1 MGGTGTGRSGS
12 RRAVLAC
19 FFLSG
24 MAGLIYEVVWAR
36 QLSLFLGITSFA
48 HTAVITAYMAG
59 LAAGSLYFG
68 RRADRAASPL
78 RVYAWLEL
86 GICAYAMLT
95 PFLFDALQS
104 GYAGLAGVAGVSGM
118 PAHLARFAIALA
130 ALLVPTFLMGG
141 TLPLLVRGFVS
152 SLPEL
157 GGATSRLYGI
167 NTLGA
172 MAGTLLAGY
181 LLLPKFGILIATLAG
196 VVVNLG
202 IAIYIIAVTTPGP
215 NGPGTRFVAT
225 ETGPAE
231 PAGELSL
238 WVRPAVLAGFAMA
251 GFAALLTQ
259 MAWIRAMILVVG
271 GSVYAFTITLAS
283 FLAGIG
289 LGSLLYRWLAP
300 RHGLGRALQQ
310 SRLARAAVLAALIGF
325 ALVAGLPLIG
335 RLPHWFLAG
344 FAAIGADR
352 FALFQ
357 LFIFALSFGV
367 MIVPT
372 LLMGALFPLIT
383 VVWTRSNER
392 AAGGVG
398 AAYAINTTGTILGAL
413 LGGLLILPAIGV
425 QRSVLLA
432 ASFYLLAAVLFWWPG
447 SAGMG
452 LLRRLGGLAAV
463 PLFLLAAS
471 QVPPWD
477 RALMASGVYYR
488 ADATLALMKEQ
499 SLEEIIA
506 ESELL
511 YYDEGLDG
519 TVTVRRSDGERSLAV
534 NGKTDASSS
543 GDLPT
548 QVLLGQIPLNM
559 DREISNA
566 MVIGLGSGIT
576 AGSIATDPRI
586 ESLTVL
592 EISDEVV
599 SASDWFLPENYG
611 VLEDP
616 RVRLVTAD
624 ARNFLLASDQRYELI
639 VSEPSNPW
647 ISGVSNLFTAEFFAL
662 AHERLTPGGLMT
674 QWFHTYG
681 MSPADFRTVLA
692 TFAQEFPHVSIWQ
705 SLPGDLIMVGS
716 DEPHGLQLGRVPWQ
730 DREHGLTR
738 EMNRARLFSDRDLV
752 RLYLLGG
759 GALQAYTA
767 GARLNSDRHPVVEFN
782 APRNLYAATE
792 LMNLELMFEFLRSQD
807 LSVPVRRLL
816 ALTDNAIEATA
827 FDARVAA
834 PAGGVIDV
842 QSAHWLISHRRF
854 ADGEREWGVGSQRRL
869 VWQENGDGYYLQA
882 EWQYEA
888 PGTEALDQ
896 LLGVLMI
903 GQRQEVGGAEVP
915 GQVGAARWSVH
926 VEPVSGRSRIGLA
939 WPCAAPTGGVTV
951 LVAAKTLPE
960 GSEPDW
966 QQHLQEF
973 TGRFSC
979 R

>member
-1 MGGTGTGRSGS
+1 
-12 RRAVLAC
+12 
-19 FFLSG
+19 

-68 RRADRAASPL
+68 RRADRVASPL

-95 PFLFDALQS
+95 PFLFDALQA

-141 TLPLLVRGFVS
+141 TLPLLVRGFVN

-157 GGATSRLYGI
+157 GSATARLYGI

-196 VVVNLG
+196 VVINLG
-202 IAIYIIAVTTPGP
+202 IAIYIIAVTTPGA
-215 NGPGTRFVAT
+215 RET
-225 ETGPAE
+225 EPEPAVEQAGAAE
-231 PAGELSL
+231 PAGALPH
-238 WVRPAVLAGFAMA
+238 WVRSAVLLGFALA

-259 MAWIRAMILVVG
+259 LAWIRAMILVVG

-289 LGSLLYRWLAP
+289 LGSLLYLRLAP
-300 RHGLGRALQQ
+300 RGGHGLALQEA
-310 SRLARAAVLAALIGF
+310 RLARAAVLAALIGF
-325 ALVAGLPLIG
+325 ALVAGLPLIAW
-335 RLPHWFLAG
+335 LPHGFLAG
-344 FAAIGADR
+344 FEVIGADR

-372 LLMGALFPLIT
+372 LLMGALFPLIA

-413 LGGLLILPAIGV
+413 LGGLVILPAIGV
-425 QRSVLLA
+425 QKSVLLS
-432 ASFYLLAAVLFWWPG
+432 ASIYLLAALLFWWPG
-447 SAGMG
+447 SAHMS
-452 LLRRLGGLAAV
+452 LARRLGGLAAV

-488 ADATLALMKEQ
+488 ADTKLVLMEEQ
-499 SLEEIIA
+499 SLEEIIG

-511 YYDEGLDG
+511 YYAEGLDG

-559 DREISNA
+559 DREIANA

-586 ESLTVL
+586 EALTVL
-592 EISDEVV
+592 EISGEVV
-599 SASDWFLPENYG
+599 AASDWFLPENYG
-611 VLEDP
+611 VLDDP

-624 ARNFLLASDQRYELI
+624 ARNFLLASEQSFDLI

-662 AHERLTPGGLMT
+662 AHKRLAPGGLMT

-716 DEPHGLQLGRVPWQ
+716 DQPHGLQLGRVPWQ
-730 DREHGLTR
+730 DREHSLTR

-759 GALQAYTA
+759 GALRAYTG
-767 GARLNSDRHPVVEFN
+767 GAQLNSDRHPIVEFN

-792 LMNLELMFEFLRSQD
+792 RRNLELMFEFLRSQD

-816 ALTDNAIEATA
+816 ALTDDAIEATA
-827 FDARVAA
+827 FDARVSA
-834 PAGGVIDV
+834 PASGFIEV
-842 QSAHWLISHRRF
+842 QSAHWLVSHRRF
-854 ADGEREWGVGSQRRL
+854 EHGEREWGVGSQRRL
-869 VWQENGDGYYLQA
+869 VWQEDGEGYYLQA
-882 EWQYEA
+882 EWQPED
-888 PGTEALDQ
+888 PGAEALDE

-903 GQRQEVGGAEVP
+903 GQRQETGEAEMEGQAGP
-915 GQVGAARWSVH
+915 GRWSVH
-926 VEPVSGRSRIGLA
+926 VDPTNGRSRIGLA
-939 WPCAAPTGGVTV
+939 WPCAAATGGVTV

-960 GSEPDW
+960 GREQDW
-966 QQHLQEF
+966 QWHLQQF